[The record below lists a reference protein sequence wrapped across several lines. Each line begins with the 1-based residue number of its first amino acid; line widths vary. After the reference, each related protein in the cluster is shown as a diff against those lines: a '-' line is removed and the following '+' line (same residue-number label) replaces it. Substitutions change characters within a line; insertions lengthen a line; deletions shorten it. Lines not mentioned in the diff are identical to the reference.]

1 MENKL
6 QELTKKL
13 YDEGLEKGRAEADR
27 LVGEAKN
34 EAAKIVA
41 EARAQAEEIVKKARD
56 KAEDVEKNT
65 MTEIALAGKQAAA
78 KIKSEIASMIVAKA
92 TAAGV
97 KEAALDPA
105 FIKEMLL
112 AVAGNWNGADAG
124 KVELKALLPEAERTK
139 LDAAFGKSA
148 RELLAA
154 GIEVG
159 YSKEVKSG
167 FKVGAKDGGYYISFS
182 DADFDALLGEYLREK
197 VSDMLLRRDAMFT
210 TNYYCLV
217 AGLKEYSLDADTKG
231 FDAKAIV
238 GEILEGVDGAD
249 ADAVRLLY
257 GYYDCE
263 NIASLRAGRS
273 AHNPLGNFTREEL
286 EEEVKTPR
294 RLPAPVARVL
304 RAFADP
310 EGEDAEEVDTAGRF
324 ESALFGAYYE
334 ACSRSRSRFL
344 RAWSEFDR
352 NLRNVTAAVTAR
364 AVGRPVEEVT
374 VGGGDVVEQLERS
387 SAADFGLR
395 GELPYID
402 AVIAAVNDE
411 ANLVEKEHKIDLIR
425 WNEAVELA
433 TFDYFDINSILSYLS
448 RVNIVARWTQL
459 DAVRGREMFERLMAE
474 LDGKGLIE
482 NKQ

>member
-65 MTEIALAGKQAAA
+65 MTEIALAGKQA
-78 KIKSEIASMIVAKA
+78 ASMIVAKA

-197 VSDMLLRRDAMFT
+197 VSDMLF
-210 TNYYCLV
+210 
-217 AGLKEYSLDADTKG
+217 
-231 FDAKAIV
+231 KA
-238 GEILEGVDGAD
+238 
-249 ADAVRLLY
+249 
-257 GYYDCE
+257 
-263 NIASLRAGRS
+263 
-273 AHNPLGNFTREEL
+273 
-286 EEEVKTPR
+286 
-294 RLPAPVARVL
+294 
-304 RAFADP
+304 
-310 EGEDAEEVDTAGRF
+310 
-324 ESALFGAYYE
+324 
-334 ACSRSRSRFL
+334 
-344 RAWSEFDR
+344 
-352 NLRNVTAAVTAR
+352 
-364 AVGRPVEEVT
+364 
-374 VGGGDVVEQLERS
+374 
-387 SAADFGLR
+387 
-395 GELPYID
+395 
-402 AVIAAVNDE
+402 
-411 ANLVEKEHKIDLIR
+411 
-425 WNEAVELA
+425 
-433 TFDYFDINSILSYLS
+433 
-448 RVNIVARWTQL
+448 
-459 DAVRGREMFERLMAE
+459 
-474 LDGKGLIE
+474 
-482 NKQ
+482 

>member
-148 RELLAA
+148 RGTARRR
-154 GIEVG
+154 
-159 YSKEVKSG
+159 YRSG
-167 FKVGAKDGGYYISFS
+167 LFEGGEERVQ
-182 DADFDALLGEYLREK
+182 GRCQG
-197 VSDMLLRRDAMFT
+197 R
-210 TNYYCLV
+210 
-217 AGLKEYSLDADTKG
+217 
-231 FDAKAIV
+231 
-238 GEILEGVDGAD
+238 
-249 ADAVRLLY
+249 RLLHLV
-257 GYYDCE
+257 
-263 NIASLRAGRS
+263 LRCRFRRLAGRIP
-273 AHNPLGNFTREEL
+273 ARESIGH
-286 EEEVKTPR
+286 
-294 RLPAPVARVL
+294 
-304 RAFADP
+304 AF
-310 EGEDAEEVDTAGRF
+310 
-324 ESALFGAYYE
+324 
-334 ACSRSRSRFL
+334 
-344 RAWSEFDR
+344 
-352 NLRNVTAAVTAR
+352 
-364 AVGRPVEEVT
+364 
-374 VGGGDVVEQLERS
+374 
-387 SAADFGLR
+387 
-395 GELPYID
+395 
-402 AVIAAVNDE
+402 
-411 ANLVEKEHKIDLIR
+411 
-425 WNEAVELA
+425 
-433 TFDYFDINSILSYLS
+433 
-448 RVNIVARWTQL
+448 
-459 DAVRGREMFERLMAE
+459 
-474 LDGKGLIE
+474 
-482 NKQ
+482 